1 MPLATLATLL
11 GPKRVHSTIMQQ
23 ALCQDGQQLV
33 LVGAVGCGVKPLGT
47 QSLVQCSIVSE
58 ANPEEHTQGPVAVA
72 VALGLPQSCIEGFP
86 LRVHILELVVLEEV
100 EQEPLHVLL
109 VVFAIA
115 NISR

>member
-1 MPLATLATLL
+1 
-11 GPKRVHSTIMQQ
+11 MQQ

-33 LVGAVGCGVKPLGT
+33 LVGAVGGGMEPLVT

-58 ANPEEHTQGPVAVA
+58 ANPQEHAQGPVAVA
-72 VALGLPQSCIEGFP
+72 VALGLPQSCIESFP

-100 EQEPLHVLL
+100 EKAPLHMLL
-109 VVFAIA
+109 KVSTIV